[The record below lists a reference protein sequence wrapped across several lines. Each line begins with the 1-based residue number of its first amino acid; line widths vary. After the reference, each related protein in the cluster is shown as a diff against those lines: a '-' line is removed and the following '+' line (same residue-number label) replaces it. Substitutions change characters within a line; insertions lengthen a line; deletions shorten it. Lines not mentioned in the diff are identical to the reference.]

1 MKGRVGWLDVGKG
14 MGMVLVIFAHDHIPM
29 MLKTFIYTFHMPLFF
44 FLSGFLFSP
53 AKYRRFSSFFIS
65 KCKSLVIPY
74 FSFSIIVYSWFL
86 VRYKMGDVDYD
97 HSLFKPLIGTI
108 IGIRNSDWTVHLGA
122 LWFLTCL
129 FITELLFYFLKTRLK
144 TNFFVGIA
152 LILTSFLGYLY
163 SIFLGEP
170 LPWNI
175 DAAFIAVL
183 FYGFGHV
190 YKENTQKLSH
200 FFNRKSLLICCF
212 LNIVTGYLNFLLSGE
227 RVDMYEGLYGNYALF
242 IISAFSGIIAFL
254 IAVQKMRSN
263 AVLEYIGRNS
273 LIYLALHQSIVFS
286 TLNMVFKKTLE
297 NDSFLGGIWIGSL
310 YTIIAIV
317 VIAPVAYFIKNY
329 FPYILGKS
337 KIDSKNKN
345 RLHLS

>member
-1 MKGRVGWLDVGKG
+1 MKGRLGWLDVGKG
-14 MGMVLVIFAHDHIPM
+14 IGMVLVIFAHDHIPM

-53 AKYRRFSSFFIS
+53 TKYRRFSSFFIS

-86 VRYKMGDVDYD
+86 FRFKIGDIDYSS
-97 HSLFKPLIGTI
+97 SLFKPLIGTI
-108 IGIRNSDWTVHLGA
+108 IGKRNSDWTVHIGA

-144 TNFFVGIA
+144 TNLLVVIS
-152 LILTSFLGYLY
+152 LIFTSVLGYLY

-175 DAAFIAVL
+175 DAALIAVL
-183 FYGFGHV
+183 FFGAGHL
-190 YKENTQKLSH
+190 YKQSTQKLSH
-200 FFNRKSLLICCF
+200 FLNMKVLLIACF

-227 RVDMYEGLYGNYALF
+227 RVDMYEGLYGSYTLF
-242 IISAFSGIIAFL
+242 VISAFSGIIAFL
-254 IAVQKMRSN
+254 IAVQKIGSSP
-263 AVLEYIGRNS
+263 VFEYIGRNS

-286 TLNMVFKKTLE
+286 ILNMVFKKTLE
-297 NDSFLGGIWIGSL
+297 NGSFLSKVWIGSV
-310 YTIIAIV
+310 YTVIAILT
-317 VIAPVAYFIKNY
+317 IAPIAYCIKNY

-337 KIDSKNKN
+337 KI
-345 RLHLS
+345 